1 MQDAF
6 YKKRTLSSKGVKVT
20 LSTPQSFT
28 VDDQILNHIEI
39 LLLLSSLRIGDP
51 K

>member
-1 MQDAF
+1 MLDAF
-6 YKKRTLSSKGVKVT
+6 YKKRTLSRKSIKVT

-28 VDDQILNHIEI
+28 VDQILNHIEI